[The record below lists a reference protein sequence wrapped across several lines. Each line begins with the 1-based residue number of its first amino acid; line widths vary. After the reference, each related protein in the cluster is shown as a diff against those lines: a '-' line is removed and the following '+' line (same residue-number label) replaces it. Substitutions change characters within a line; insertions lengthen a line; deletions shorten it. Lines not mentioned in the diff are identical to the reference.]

1 MYSLVTP
8 MKTKYVFTFLL
19 IFSFFSINSAIAAD
33 EEGQPFLIGF
43 AEDLSS
49 ISDMSSET
57 YWVLF
62 IVLIAVAIYVYYI
75 WRDYEKD
82 DDFLAKKY

>member
-1 MYSLVTP
+1 

-19 IFSFFSINSAIAAD
+19 ILSFFSINSAIAAG
-33 EEGQPFLIGF
+33 EEDQPFLIGF

-82 DDFLAKKY
+82 DDFLTKKY